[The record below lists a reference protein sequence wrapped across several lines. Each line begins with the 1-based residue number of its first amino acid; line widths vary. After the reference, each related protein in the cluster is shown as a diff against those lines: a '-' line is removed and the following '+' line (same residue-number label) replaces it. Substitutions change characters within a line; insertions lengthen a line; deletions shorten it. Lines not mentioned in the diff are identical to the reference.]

1 VIGVDNALIC
11 TALTDVQLALAPE
24 CAMPQVNHVRDAL
37 RCVNLPLDVRGGVLA
52 GLESQHPYY
61 QRWIAVDLNLGG
73 AIIALQLQ

>member
-1 VIGVDNALIC
+1 
-11 TALTDVQLALAPE
+11 
-24 CAMPQVNHVRDAL
+24 MPQVNHVRDAL